1 MKKIWIGC
9 LAIAFAGQTQ
19 AQQTEG
25 RVVYERTTEMQV
37 MLAGMPEEMQRMVPR
52 TRTDKM
58 EVLFSKNQSLR
69 RTLPPEESDEQ
80 VFNSTTGG
88 GGSMQIRMMAAGADD
103 ITFTDLGKGVYVD
116 QREFATKK
124 YLIADT
130 VRKLSW
136 KLTGE
141 TKTIL
146 GYTCQQAIAQ
156 RLGTRP
162 QTSMVN
168 GEIKREQVADTANIT
183 AWFAPTIP
191 VAAGPEVPGQLPGL
205 ILAMDIN
212 NGRTVY
218 KAVEI
223 SPKVDVAV
231 IKEPKSGKKVTPEEF
246 AQERDKMMKEMQQ
259 NGRRGATIRMAN

>member
-1 MKKIWIGC
+1 MKKLWIGC
-9 LAIAFAGQTQ
+9 LAIVFTGLAQ

-25 RVVYERTTEMQV
+25 RVVYERTSEMQG

-69 RTLPPEESDEQ
+69 RQLPPEESDEQ
-80 VFNSTTGG
+80 AFNSASNGG
-88 GGSMQIRMMAAGADD
+88 GGGMQIRTMVAGADD
-103 ITFTDLGKGVYVD
+103 VTFTDLEKGVSVD

-124 YLIADT
+124 YLIADS

-156 RLGTRP
+156 RIGVRP
-162 QTSMVN
+162 QVSMVN

-183 AWFAPTIP
+183 AWFAPAIP
-191 VAAGPEVPGQLPGL
+191 VAAGPDVQGQLPGL
-205 ILAMDIN
+205 ILAMDVN
-212 NGRTVY
+212 NGRTVF
-218 KAVEI
+218 KALEI
-223 SPKVDVAV
+223 SPKVDVAA
-231 IKEPKSGKKVTPEEF
+231 IKEPQRGKKVTAEEF
-246 AQERDKMMKEMQQ
+246 AKERDKMMQEMRQ
-259 NGRRGATIRMAN
+259 NGRGPTFRMAN